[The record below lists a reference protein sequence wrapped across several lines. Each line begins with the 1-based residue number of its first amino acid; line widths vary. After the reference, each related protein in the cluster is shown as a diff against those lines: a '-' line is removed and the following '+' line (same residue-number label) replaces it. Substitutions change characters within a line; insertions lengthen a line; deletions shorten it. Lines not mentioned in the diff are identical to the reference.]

1 MRRSWVQAGPQGSLD
16 PALPGIRLPVPCT
29 SRMSMITC
37 VEHILNTY
45 LQKGANII
53 NKLSDREP
61 DRPSFLCQS
70 LHVQVVGPDIFM

>member
-1 MRRSWVQAGPQGSLD
+1 
-16 PALPGIRLPVPCT
+16 
-29 SRMSMITC
+29 MSMITC